1 MIIHNAYMHAWRYPC
16 TLHKTMKSGL
26 IINPHQQISL
36 SANIGTVGV
45 SKLFFNN
52 TIGKSEEVVFSFS
65 WCPLKESSSGG
76 ECLDL
81 DHHCTDGFRFK
92 GWKTNIDFSNE
103 VLCQISMLQRIGHS
117 FVRNDLKF
125 TGNSSYPWCRLVFW
139 RCWLTSCR
147 RWDFD
152 KARAGTRALP
162 LRCSSVGGSP
172 SPTDHTQGL
181 VTNSIIFSWLFT
193 INYLYKQVRFQQMHN
208 QGDSWQCPGTFAPSA
223 TRLTH
228 FSKCPSDFKPNGTQ
242 KHHFLAQFL

>member
-1 MIIHNAYMHAWRYPC
+1 MTDDARIFATADCTVYNRVLCSCVEGDIAYLSWYQQGCSLQKKPYSAYMIIHNAYMHAWRYPC

-36 SANIGTVGV
+36 SANIGTVRV

-52 TIGKSEEVVFSFS
+52 TIRKSEEVVFSFS

-117 FVRNDLKF
+117 FVRND
-125 TGNSSYPWCRLVFW
+125 
-139 RCWLTSCR
+139 
-147 RWDFD
+147 
-152 KARAGTRALP
+152 
-162 LRCSSVGGSP
+162 
-172 SPTDHTQGL
+172 
-181 VTNSIIFSWLFT
+181 
-193 INYLYKQVRFQQMHN
+193 
-208 QGDSWQCPGTFAPSA
+208 
-223 TRLTH
+223 
-228 FSKCPSDFKPNGTQ
+228 
-242 KHHFLAQFL
+242 